1 MRNEGDKIFLVRMGY
16 WWKIF
21 EQIVG
26 LLLLLI
32 LKSRHQRLS
41 VKKGALKN
49 FADFARKDLSW
60 SIFSIKLQGR
70 GPATFLKRDSNTGV
84 FSSEISEDLSKKSIC
99 EPKEFYEE

>member
-1 MRNEGDKIFLVRMGY
+1 MRNEGDKIFLVRKGY

-84 FSSEISEDLSKKSIC
+84 FPVKFPKIFRKK
-99 EPKEFYEE
+99 YL